1 MRVLTLVLAVTLHRG
16 RKEKIMEKIDKDKDK
31 EKRNSRVDL
40 KKKISTRIGIG
51 ISQRLYLVAS
61 RARF

>member
-1 MRVLTLVLAVTLHRG
+1 
-16 RKEKIMEKIDKDKDK
+16 MEKIDKDKDK